1 MVCISSSPQTLGQ
14 SVELLRQ
21 SCDCVQD
28 PLLVL
33 LLQPSFT
40 SLGKLIRMPQRLLL
54 PENFTKHRHVLSVHA
69 VQHHIDH
76 LLHRSSWSW
85 PGDVVVAQL
94 CAASRWAGVK
104 SSSAAFL
111 VPALLTQPSLF
122 FFTRRSCQI
131 LFVLPLQ
138 PLMELSVALLFLL
151 PLLFALPSFPPRGR
165 RSQSLSFGVL
175 FIEILSSDA
184 ISPVPEV
191 CIIVINSKII
201 VGCETNT
208 AVLLSSK
215 ESGN

>member
-1 MVCISSSPQTLGQ
+1 MICISSSPQTLGQ

-21 SCDCVQD
+21 SCDRVQD
-28 PLLVL
+28 PLPVL

-54 PENFTKHRHVLSVHA
+54 PENFTKHRHVLSVRT
-69 VQHHIDH
+69 VQHHIHH

-94 CAASRWAGVK
+94 CAASWWASVK
-104 SSSAAFL
+104 SSSAPFL

-122 FFTRRSCQI
+122 LFTCRSCQI

-138 PLMELSVALLFLL
+138 PLMELFVALLFLL
-151 PLLFALPSFPPRGR
+151 PLLFALPSFPPRRR
-165 RSQSLSFGVL
+165 RSQSLSFGML
-175 FIEILSSDA
+175 FIEVLFSDA

-191 CIIVINSKII
+191 YIVVINSKVI
-201 VGCETNT
+201 VRCGTNT
-208 AVLLSSK
+208 AVLLPCK